1 MSDLSSLVQEY
12 LSLDQNP
19 ITNQDIKLMY
29 ENKDFETLTKLLTS
43 RLEFGTAG
51 LRAEM
56 GSGYSRM
63 NELTVIQ
70 ATQGL
75 YSHLHSTVPNLES
88 KGVVVGHDHRFNSDS
103 FAKLT
108 AAVFLSKGVKVYYL
122 KGLVH
127 TPLVPFTVT
136 NTGAACGIMIT
147 ASHNPKQDNGYKV
160 YAANGCQIIAPTDK
174 HVAQKILENLQPW
187 TWDYELVDNSPLVVE
202 KTQEFKEKYFAR
214 LSEISHFQG
223 KTKNVK
229 FLYTAMHGVG
239 LEFAKKSF
247 KAFNLAEFEMCQEQ
261 VLPDPEFPTVKFPNP
276 EEKGALDLAIKSADR
291 VDAKIILA
299 NDPDADRL
307 AIAEKVGDSWHVYT
321 GNQIG
326 IILASFILQ
335 SFKEKGQ
342 TSNLGVLTTTV
353 SSHMLEELAKS
364 NGMRFEETL
373 TGFKWLGNK
382 AIDMEREG
390 TKAIFAY
397 EEAIGFM
404 CYDIVKDKD
413 GVSALGVFAEWA
425 NHLYG
430 KGQTVYEHLQNL
442 YKLYG
447 FWVSQNSYFIC
458 HDKPTIA
465 KIFDKIRY
473 APSTLNLEY
482 PKEIGGFKVVYVRDL
497 TIGYDSLAPE
507 NKPTLPV
514 SSSSQMITF
523 KLENDCL
530 ITLRTSGTEPKIK
543 YYTEYKGRDAE
554 SAKNELAVIV
564 QSMIDNLLE
573 PRLNNLQ

>member
-1 MSDLSSLVQEY
+1 MADIHSLVQEY

-19 ITNQDIKLMY
+19 TTNKEIKDLY
-29 ENKDFETLTKLLTS
+29 GKKELATLNSLLTA

-56 GSGYSRM
+56 GAGYSRM

-75 YSHLHSTVPNLES
+75 YSHFNSTVPNFAT

-136 NTGAACGIMIT
+136 DTGAACGVMIT

-160 YAANGCQIIAPTDK
+160 YAGNGCQIISPTDK
-174 HVAQKILENLQPW
+174 QIAQQILQNLKPW
-187 TWDYELVDNSPLVVE
+187 TWDYDLVNKSDCVVE
-202 KTQEFKEKYFAR
+202 KTVEFKEKYFKR
-214 LSEISHFQG
+214 LAGISHFPT

-239 LEFAKKSF
+239 LEFAQKSF
-247 KAFNLAEFEMCQEQ
+247 TAFNLSEFEVCQEQ
-261 VLPDPEFPTVKFPNP
+261 VLPDPTFPTVKFPNP
-276 EEKGALDLAIKSADR
+276 EEKGALDLAVKAADS

-307 AIAEKVGDSWHVYT
+307 ALAEKVGDKWHVFT

-326 IILASFILQ
+326 IILASFILE
-335 SFKEKGQ
+335 SYKEKGQ
-342 TSNLGVLTTTV
+342 TANLGVLTTAV
-353 SSHMLEELAKS
+353 SSHMLEEFANV
-364 NGMRFEETL
+364 NGLRFEETL
-373 TGFKWLGNK
+373 TGFKWLGNR
-382 AIDMEREG
+382 AIDIEREG

-404 CYDIVKDKD
+404 CHDVVKDKD

-430 KGQTVYEHLQNL
+430 NGQTVYGHLQSL

-447 FWVSQNSYFIC
+447 YWVSQNSYFIC
-458 HDKPTIA
+458 HDKQTIA

-473 APSTLNLEY
+473 ALNTTALDY
-482 PKEIGGFKVVYVRDL
+482 PREIGGFKVIYVRDL
-497 TIGYDSLAPE
+497 TVGYDSLAPD

-523 KLENDCL
+523 KLENNCL

-543 YYTEYKGRDAE
+543 YYTEYKGKDAE
-554 SAKNELAVIV
+554 SGKTELAAIV
-564 QSMIDNLLE
+564 QSMVDNLLE
-573 PRLNNLQ
+573 PQLNNLQ